1 MESDTARE
9 EKAMRALESRLMA
22 DYAQDH
28 SPDRIADALRNA
40 RNKFAGLPI
49 RDFVPVLVERTA
61 RRDLAVVTEK
71 ETAEEEPEPNE
82 APEENETPD
91 TVGIVDVV
99 EPKPGPRNR
108 SRAWWHG
115 LVGRRYLLPAFGGVG
130 ALVLVLAVGVAVT
143 RPEPAPTPVASTPLT
158 KVRGVVGSEKM
169 AFFSDPRVI
178 DAFAGHGIEVA
189 VEPAGS
195 REIATGVDLGDYDFA
210 FPSSLPAADRVKHEV
225 EVHNHYTPF
234 YSPMAIAT
242 FDPIVDVLTG
252 AGVVR
257 PGPVPT
263 LDVSAYLDMVARGV
277 QWDQLEG
284 NTAYPVRKNV
294 LVSTSDPR
302 SSNSAAMYLAV
313 AGYVANDHAVV
324 RGAAAEQ
331 HVLPLLSRLTLG
343 QGYTEGSTAGP
354 FAGYLD
360 AGMGPTPMAWIYE
373 SQYMSATVE
382 GKIAPDMALLYPSPT
397 VVSRHTLVPLGDHG
411 DTVGRLLA
419 TDPELQSLAVEH
431 GYRTGDAEK
440 FEQVVAE
447 HDVPVTDE
455 LLDVVDVPAY
465 ETLERLLVGVE
476 NAYR

>member
-28 SPDRIADALRNA
+28 SAGRIADTILNA
-40 RNKFAGLPI
+40 RNEFAGHPI
-49 RDFVPVLVERTA
+49 RDFVPILVERMA
-61 RRDLAVVTEK
+61 RRDLAAVTEK
-71 ETAEEEPEPNE
+71 EPAEEEQETNE
-82 APEENETPD
+82 ASEEHETPE
-91 TVGIVDVV
+91 TVGVVDV
-99 EPKPGPRNR
+99 EPKPGPLGGSGVRWR
-108 SRAWWHG
+108 G
-115 LVGRRYLLPAFGGVG
+115 LVGRRYLLPALGGVG

-178 DAFAGHGIEVA
+178 GAFAGHGVEVA
-189 VEPAGS
+189 VELAGS

-225 EVHNHYTPF
+225 GVNNHYTPF

-242 FDPIVDVLTG
+242 FDPIVDVLTR

-263 LDVSAYLDMVARGV
+263 LDVSAYLDLVARDV

-313 AGYVANDHAVV
+313 AGYVANDNAVV
-324 RGAAAEQ
+324 RGSAAEQ

-373 SQYMSATVE
+373 SQYVSATIN
-382 GKIAPDMALLYPSPT
+382 GKIDPDMALLYPSPT
-397 VVSRHTLVPLGDHG
+397 VVSRHALVPLGGHG

-419 TDPELQSLAVEH
+419 TDPILQSLAAEH
-431 GYRTGDAEK
+431 GYRTGNAEE

-455 LLDVVDVPAY
+455 LVDVVDVPAY

-476 NAYR
+476 TAYR